1 MANRPYCEM
10 YAADDDLSFGRSI
23 AGPFESIIRALEMV
37 NVANKE
43 FQNIKGAR
51 RFLARAVWID
61 VEGDTYAEN
70 YDHKAKELDDG

>member
-1 MANRPYCEM
+1 
-10 YAADDDLSFGRSI
+10 
-23 AGPFESIIRALEMV
+23 MV

-70 YDHKAKELDDG
+70 YDHKKKQFESD